1 MSLPS
6 PFLSLVRERGVS
18 MMEAFGTEDVALDA
32 QDAIE
37 AAQMLSDTGVAVL
50 GGDVFFR
57 TAQGFE
63 LAYANWHS
71 DPRPGE
77 DAGAYA
83 ARSIQETCDYIRG
96 FPTLPDRT
104 AIFAL
109 VVSQVF

>member
-6 PFLSLVRERGVS
+6 PFLSFVRDRGVS
-18 MMEAFGTEDVALDA
+18 MMEPFGTEDLALDA
-32 QDAIE
+32 EDAIE
-37 AAQMLSDTGVAVL
+37 AARLLADTGVAVL

-83 ARSIQETCDYIRG
+83 ARSIREACDYIRG
-96 FPTLPDRT
+96 FPTRPDRT
-104 AIFAL
+104 AIFAF
-109 VVSQVF
+109 VVSEVF